1 MIWPP
6 PPFYNDWTETAPKKV
21 EVESQYRAV
30 WSDLGLVEYGRA
42 SRLMQALAARVGQ
55 GGPGCILF
63 LEHPPTITLG
73 YSLKGDEGRSAIR
86 STPGQLA
93 AAGVTVAEVD
103 RGGKATYHG
112 PGQIV
117 CYPILS
123 LKELRLGIK
132 RYVGKLQELV
142 LAALKDLGVEA
153 GLDPLY
159 PGVWTP
165 AGKVA
170 AVGIRVTE
178 RVATHGFALN
188 LDPDLKMFGHIVP
201 CGISDRPV
209 TSLAALGVRPERG
222 MLLGLLARHMA
233 DNLRLDLTAAT
244 PEDIRALAGEE
255 K

>member
-1 MIWPP
+1 M
-6 PPFYNDWTETAPKKV
+6 
-21 EVESQYRAV
+21 EVLKPYPAL

-42 SRLMQALAARVGQ
+42 ARIMHALAARVGQ
-55 GGPGCILF
+55 GGPGYILF

-86 STPGQLA
+86 STPADLA
-93 AAGVTVAEVD
+93 AAGVTVAQVD

-123 LKELRLGIK
+123 LKELRLGVK
-132 RYVGKLQELV
+132 RYVGKLQQ
-142 LAALKDLGVEA
+142 LALDALGELGVEA
-153 GLDPLY
+153 ALDPLF
-159 PGVWTP
+159 PGVWTQ

-170 AVGIRVTE
+170 AVGIRVTD

-188 LDPDLKMFGHIVP
+188 VDPDLSMFGHIVP

-209 TSLAALGVRPERG
+209 TSLAALGVRPERAK
-222 MLLGLLARHMA
+222 LLGLLARHMA
-233 DNLRLDLTAAT
+233 ESLRLDLTAAT
-244 PEDIRALAGEE
+244 PEDIRARAGEE